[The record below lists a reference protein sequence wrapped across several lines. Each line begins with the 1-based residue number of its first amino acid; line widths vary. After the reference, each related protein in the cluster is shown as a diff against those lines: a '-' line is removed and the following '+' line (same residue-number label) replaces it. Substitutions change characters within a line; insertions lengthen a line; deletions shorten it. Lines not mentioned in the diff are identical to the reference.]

1 MSKHLLATLLGLA
14 LGGSAFAADIVPIN
28 ADPAG
33 QGLND
38 LTPAAPVGGNPG
50 TTIGE
55 QRRIAYQFAADLWGS
70 VLQSPAQIRIE
81 ASFQP
86 LQCDPGRV
94 VLGSAGTVPIYVLS
108 GGGLPAPTLFHGA
121 LADALIGVD
130 LDAGT
135 ANAGRVDI
143 RSRFNSSYGRTNP
156 NGTPCAPGAGWYYG
170 LDGNTPAG
178 QTNFFNVVMHEI
190 AHGLGFSGFGNVST
204 GAPLAGFQD
213 IYSTFV
219 FDNNTQ
225 RGWYQM
231 DNLGRV
237 AAVTGGNL
245 AFRGGNVTAQL
256 PLVLDER
263 QVLRASGTVSGDFAF
278 ATASFGPPATAA
290 NFTGSLVLVN
300 DGSAA
305 PTLGCAPSPAGAYA
319 GKIALV
325 DRGACEFE
333 VKVKNAENAGA
344 VAVLVASNGG
354 LTTMGNG
361 SDPALVATI
370 PALMV
375 SLADGAAI
383 KAGLPGVDVTMATV
397 AGFSGADNSGFALL
411 YAPSPV
417 QPGSSFSHYDTSA
430 SPNALMEPAITS
442 TLVANLNVD
451 LTPALFQ
458 DEGWT
463 LNAGNALIA
472 GCNTGMDVVSEGGL
486 IIGASVQA
494 WDKLCLASS
503 SNKSEYQACITGYK
517 DRLESAGLLTGN
529 QGGRIAFC
537 AAQRFKK

>member
-1 MSKHLLATLLGLA
+1 MNKQLLATLLGLA
-14 LGGSAFAADIVPIN
+14 LGGSAYAADIVPVN

-38 LTPAAPVGGNPG
+38 PTPAAPVGGNPG

-70 VLQSPAQIRIE
+70 VLQSDAQIRVE

-86 LQCDPGRV
+86 LQCETGRV
-94 VLGSAGTVPIYVLS
+94 VLGSAGTVPIYILS
-108 GGGLPAPTLFHGA
+108 GGGLPQPTLFHGA
-121 LADALIGVD
+121 LADALFGVD

-143 RSRFNSSYGRTNP
+143 RSRFNSSFGRTNP
-156 NGTPCAPGAGWYYG
+156 DGTPCSPGSGWYYG

-219 FDNNTQ
+219 FDNNSQ
-225 RGWYQM
+225 KGWYEL
-231 DNLGRV
+231 DNAGRV
-237 AAVTGGNL
+237 AAVVGNNL
-245 AFRGGNVTAQL
+245 AFRGANVAAQV

-263 QVLRASGTVSGDFAF
+263 HAVRASGTVSGDFAY

-300 DGSAA
+300 DGTAS
-305 PTLGCAPSPAGAYA
+305 PTLGCSPSPAGAYT
-319 GKIALV
+319 GRIALV
-325 DRGACEFE
+325 DRGTCEFE

-344 VAVLVASNGG
+344 IAVLVASNGA
-354 LTTMGNG
+354 LTTMGDG
-361 SDPALVATI
+361 SDPSIVATV

-383 KAGLPGVDVTMATV
+383 KAGMPGVNVTFATV
-397 AGFSGADNSGFALL
+397 PGLSGADANGYALL
-411 YAPSPV
+411 YAPNPV
-417 QPGSSFSHYDTSA
+417 VPGSSFSHYDTSA
-430 SPNALMEPAITS
+430 SPNALMEPAITN

-451 LTPALFQ
+451 LTPALFA
-458 DEGWT
+458 DEGWS
-463 LNAGNALIA
+463 LNPGNAEIA
-472 GCNTGMDVVSEGGL
+472 GCDTGVDAVSDGGL

-494 WDKLCLASS
+494 WDNLCLASS
-503 SNKSEYQACITGYK
+503 ANKAGYQACITGYK
-517 DRLESAGLLTGN
+517 DRLASAGLLSGN
-529 QGGRIAFC
+529 QGGRIATC
-537 AAQRFKK
+537 AAKRFKK

>member
-1 MSKHLLATLLGLA
+1 MSKRLFSALFALAFAGSALATE
-14 LGGSAFAADIVPIN
+14 IVPIN

-38 LTPAAPVGGNPG
+38 PTPAAPVGGNPG

-55 QRRIAYQFAADLWGS
+55 QRRIVYQFAADLWGS
-70 VLQSPAQIRIE
+70 VLQSPAQIRVE

-86 LQCDPGRV
+86 LQCETGRV
-94 VLGSAGTVPIYVLS
+94 VLGSAGTVPIYILS
-108 GGGLPAPTLFHGA
+108 GGGLSQPTLFHGA

-156 NGTPCAPGAGWYYG
+156 DGTPCSPGSGWYYG
-170 LDGNTPAG
+170 LDGNTPPG
-178 QTNFFNVVMHEI
+178 LTNFFNVVMHEI

-219 FDNNTQ
+219 YDNNSNK
-225 RGWYQM
+225 GWYQL
-231 DNLGRV
+231 DNAGRV
-237 AAVTGGNL
+237 AAVIGNNL
-245 AFRGGNVTAQL
+245 VFRGGNVTAQV
-256 PLVLDER
+256 PLVLDHKR
-263 QVLRASGTVSGDFAF
+263 AVRASGTVSGDFAF
-278 ATASFGPPATAA
+278 ATAAFGPPATAA
-290 NFTGSLVLVN
+290 NFTGSLVMVN

-305 PTLGCAPSPAGAYA
+305 PTLGCAPSPAGAYS
-319 GKIALV
+319 GRIALV
-325 DRGACEFE
+325 DRGSCEFE
-333 VKVKNAENAGA
+333 VKVKNAEDAGA
-344 VAVLVASNGG
+344 IAVLVASNGG
-354 LTTMGNG
+354 LTTMGEG
-361 SDPALVATI
+361 SDPGIVATI

-383 KAGLPGVDVTMATV
+383 KAGLPGVDVTV
-397 AGFSGADNSGFALL
+397 AEVPGLAGADASGYALL
-411 YAPSPV
+411 YAPNPV
-417 QPGSSFSHYDTSA
+417 QPGSSFSHYDVSA

-451 LTPALFQ
+451 LTPALFS

-463 LNAGNALIA
+463 LNPGTARIA
-472 GCNTGMDVVSEGGL
+472 GCDTGVDVVSEGGL

-494 WDKLCLASS
+494 WDNLCLASS
-503 SNKSEYQACITGYK
+503 ADKAAYQACITGYK
-517 DRLESAGLLTGN
+517 DRLATAGLLTGN
-529 QGGRIAFC
+529 QGGRIATC
-537 AAQRFKK
+537 AAKRFKK